1 MLVTQSI
8 LVLVFVCSPLFARAN
23 LTSQIATPGAAQFE
37 AANKFYEE
45 RKYSEAADGYETI
58 SKNGAASPALWFN
71 LGNAYFR
78 SGQVGRAIVAYRR
91 AEQSTPRDPDIKA
104 NLRFARNQVQ
114 GPTFHPPG
122 WQRAI
127 GGISLNEWS
136 VFAAIGVW
144 LTFLSLAAAR
154 LRPDL
159 KPFWLPSAK
168 IFGFLTLV
176 QLAGLVASIA
186 ANLPEL
192 AVVTAREVVV
202 RNGPLEESASSFTA
216 NDGAELRVVDRK
228 DDWIQVTDGTR
239 RIGWLKRSEASL
251 LDRL

>member
-1 MLVTQSI
+1 MKRRWQLLSFMTTLLAHSCLSGEV
-8 LVLVFVCSPLFARAN
+8 AN
-23 LTSQIATPGAAQFE
+23 TNAGQFE
-37 AANKFYEE
+37 AANKLYEE
-45 RKYSEAADGYETI
+45 RKFPEAANGYESI
-58 SKNGAASPALWFN
+58 LKSGAASPALWFN
-71 LGNAYFR
+71 LGNAYFK
-78 SGQVGRAIVAYRR
+78 SSQVGRAIVAYRH
-91 AEQSTPRDPDIKA
+91 AEQSSPRDPDVKA

-114 GPTFHPPG
+114 GPTLRAPA

-159 KPFWLPSAK
+159 KSFWLPFAK
-168 IFGFLTLV
+168 VFGFLTLI
-176 QLAGLVASIA
+176 QIAGLVASIT
-186 ANLPEL
+186 ANSPEL

-202 RNGPLEESASSFTA
+202 RNGPLEESASSFAA
-216 NDGAELRVVDRK
+216 NDGAELRVLDRK

-239 RIGWLKRSEASL
+239 RTGWLRRSQADL
-251 LDRL
+251 VNQL